1 MGGAEIGLAAAFA
14 GGALSFLSPCVLPLV
29 PPYLAFIAA
38 ARVDHLR
45 TATGPQDTTAQGR
58 IFVCA
63 LGFVLGLGTVFVGL
77 GATASVFGAW
87 LAEHR
92 YVLGQISGIVIIV
105 FGLHFLGAFRIPIL
119 NRDTRFD
126 FGRVAG
132 GPAGAYV
139 MGLAFAFGWTPCIGP
154 ILASILFVA
163 AQRETTGEATLLLSV
178 YAAGLGV
185 PFLIAAAFVQPFQRF
200 LRRVRPHLRL
210 IEAAMGVF
218 LIGIGIAFLA
228 GVFSEAAFWLLEA
241 FPALGRIG

>member
-29 PPYLAFIAA
+29 PPYLAFLAA
-38 ARVDHLR
+38 ARVDQMQEASGV
-45 TATGPQDTTAQGR
+45 ATSPGGR
-58 IFVCA
+58 RVLTCA

-77 GATASVFGAW
+77 GATASAFGGW

-92 YVLGQISGIVIIV
+92 FVLGQISGAVIIL
-105 FGLHFLGAFRIPIL
+105 FGLHFLGILRIGFL
-119 NRDTRFD
+119 NRDTRFMV
-126 FGRVAG
+126 GRTAG

-163 AQRETTGEATLLLSV
+163 AQQDTIGEATLLLSV

-185 PFLIAAAFVQPFQRF
+185 PFLIAATFIQPFQRF
-200 LRRVRPHLRL
+200 LQRARPHLRL
-210 IEAAMGVF
+210 IEATMGVF
-218 LIGIGIAFLA
+218 LIGVGIAFLA